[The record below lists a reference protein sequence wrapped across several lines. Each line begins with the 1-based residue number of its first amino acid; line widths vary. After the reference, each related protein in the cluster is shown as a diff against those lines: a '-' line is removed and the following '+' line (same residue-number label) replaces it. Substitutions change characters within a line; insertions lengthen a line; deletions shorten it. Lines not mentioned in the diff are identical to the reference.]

1 MPKLKKKT
9 SISRGFNVKKEENC
23 NSAISRGIMVKL
35 TGNPGESTPKNS
47 ILNTGRGM
55 EVNIFLFF

>member
-9 SISRGFNVKKEENC
+9 SISRGFNVKKRNT
-23 NSAISRGIMVKL
+23 SAISRGIMVKL

-47 ILNTGRGM
+47 ILNTVRGM